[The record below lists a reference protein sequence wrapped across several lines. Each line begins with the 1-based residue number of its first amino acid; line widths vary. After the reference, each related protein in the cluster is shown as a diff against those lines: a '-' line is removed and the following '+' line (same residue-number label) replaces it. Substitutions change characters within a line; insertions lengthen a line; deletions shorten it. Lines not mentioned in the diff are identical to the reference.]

1 MCKNRDG
8 RGDRKT
14 DSPVFFRLAALA
26 LAVSAAFVS
35 VTGVAGEKLD
45 MSFIQGGAGV
55 NPEVWAALNG
65 SYAPGRYL
73 VDLSLNGK
81 SAGKQILDVTPQDSE
96 ALCLTEAWLA
106 KAGIYVSADYFREG
120 YDTTRQCYVLTK
132 APSVTVDFD
141 VSTQSLALSIPQKG
155 LVKMP
160 ENVEWDYGTSAFR
173 VNYNANASTGR
184 NNASAFGSADLKA
197 NIGRWVVSSTATA
210 SSGDGGKNTAT
221 INMFTATRAIRAL
234 SADLT
239 VGKTSTGD
247 SLLGS
252 TGTYGVSLSRNN
264 SMRPGNPGYTPVFS
278 GIANGPSRVTLTQNG
293 RLLYSE
299 IVPAGPFSITD
310 VPLYTSGDVR
320 MTVTGEDGRERVQ
333 NFPLSVMAGQL
344 SPGQHEFSVAAG
356 LPDDD
361 SDLKGGVFAASYG
374 YGLDGLTLRTGG
386 VFNQNWQGVSA
397 GAVLGLGYPGAVSAD
412 GAYVTAKYRDGSR
425 SGNKV
430 QLSWSKQ
437 LEMTNTGLRVSWSR
451 QSEEYEDMSSFDPT
465 ERWSRSNHGRR
476 TKDEWNAGISQPVGG
491 LLSLSVS
498 GWQRSYYPA
507 LMTGSYRYRGGFRYR
522 DGDGKDTGLTGTL
535 SARIKEVSLN
545 LGWSGYRN
553 TQGENNW
560 SASVSV
566 SVPFM
571 LSDCRY
577 SSSTSV
583 STSRGGGTGFSTGVS
598 GSLNDRF
605 SYGLGG
611 GRDGSGGVSS
621 YLNAS
626 YSGDRAY
633 LSGTLNHSR
642 SGGTSGS
649 VSASGSVLAVPVAGD
664 IMFSRT
670 TGDTVAVVN
679 VKDTPGV
686 RVTAGEGQTNSD
698 GNLVVPLNS
707 YDWNTV
713 TIEAGTLPLSTELTN
728 TSRKVVPADRA
739 VVWMPFDA
747 LKVRRYLLQVKQH
760 DGEFVPGGTWARDSK
775 NTPLGFV
782 ASNGVLMINTVDAPG
797 DITLGQCR
805 IPAVKLQD
813 TEKLQEITCE

>member
-1 MCKNRDG
+1 MRV
-8 RGDRKT
+8 KT
-14 DSPVFFRLAALA
+14 KSVARNMPPVFFRRAALA
-26 LAVSAAFVS
+26 LAISAVFAS
-35 VTGVAGEKLD
+35 VATVAGEKLD

-65 SYAPGRYL
+65 NYAPGRYL

-81 SAGKQILDVTPQDSE
+81 EAGKQILDVTPQDSNE
-96 ALCLTEAWLA
+96 LCLTEAWLT

-120 YDTTRQCYVLTK
+120 YDATRQCYVLTK
-132 APSVTVDFD
+132 APSVKVDFD

-160 ENVEWDYGTSAFR
+160 ENVDWDYGTSAFR
-173 VNYNANASTGR
+173 VNYNANANTGR
-184 NNASAFGSADLKA
+184 NNTSAFGSADLKA
-197 NIGRWVVSSTATA
+197 NIGHWVVSSSAMVSTGD
-210 SSGDGGKNTAT
+210 SGGNSAT
-221 INMFTATRAIRAL
+221 INMFTASRAIRLL
-234 SADLT
+234 SADLL

-247 SLLGS
+247 SMLGS

-264 SMRPGNPGYTPVFS
+264 SMKPGNLGYTPVFS

-299 IVPAGPFSITD
+299 MVPAGPFSITD
-310 VPLYTSGDVR
+310 VPLYTSGDVT
-320 MTVTGEDGRERVQ
+320 MKVTGEDGREQTQV
-333 NFPLSVMAGQL
+333 FPLAVMNGQL
-344 SPGQHEFSVAAG
+344 SPGEHEFNLAAG

-361 SDLKGGVFAASYG
+361 SDMDGAVFAASYG
-374 YGLDGLTLRTGG
+374 YGLENLTLRTGL
-386 VFNQNWQGVSA
+386 VFNQDWKGASA
-397 GAVLGLGYPGAVSAD
+397 GMVVGLGWLGAVSVD
-412 GAYVTAKYRDGSR
+412 GAYASAKYRDGSH

-430 QLSWSKQ
+430 QLAWSKQ
-437 LEMTNTGLRVSWSR
+437 LEPTNTSLRLSWSR
-451 QSEEYEDMSSFDPT
+451 RSEEYEDMSSFNPS
-465 ERWSRSNHGRR
+465 EVYSQVNQGRR
-476 TKDEWNAGISQPVGG
+476 TKDEWSVGISQPVGD
-491 LLSLSVS
+491 LFSLSLS

-507 LMTGSYRYRGGFRYR
+507 SVISAHRQQKDSGKERGI
-522 DGDGKDTGLTGTL
+522 TGTL
-535 SARIKEVSLN
+535 STQIKGATLN
-545 LGWSGYRN
+545 LGWSGSRN
-553 TQGENNW
+553 SDGENNW
-560 SASVSV
+560 SASASV

-571 LSDCRY
+571 LLDRRY

-583 STSRGGGTGFSTGVS
+583 STSKDGGTGFSTGLS

-605 SYGLGG
+605 SYGFGG
-611 GRDGSGGVSS
+611 GRDGDGGASS

-633 LSGTLNHSR
+633 LSGALNQSS

-649 VSASGSVLAVPVAGD
+649 VSASGSVLAVPAAKD

-686 RVTAGEGQTNSD
+686 KVTSGDGQTNSD

-707 YDWNTV
+707 YGWNTV
-713 TIEAGTLPLSTELTN
+713 TIDAGTLPLSTELTN
-728 TSRKVVPADRA
+728 TSQKVVPTDKA

-747 LKVRRYLLQVKQH
+747 LKVKRYLLQVKQRN
-760 DGEFVPGGTWARDSK
+760 GEFVPGGTWARDSK

-782 ASNGVLMINTVDAPG
+782 ANNGVLMINAVDAPG

-805 IPAVKLQD
+805 IPAAKLQD

>member
-1 MCKNRDG
+1 MP
-8 RGDRKT
+8 
-14 DSPVFFRLAALA
+14 PVFFRRAALA
-26 LAVSAAFVS
+26 LAISAVFAS
-35 VTGVAGEKLD
+35 VATVAGEKLD

-65 SYAPGRYL
+65 NYAPGRYL

-81 SAGKQILDVTPQDSE
+81 ESGKQILDVTPEDSKE
-96 ALCLTEAWLA
+96 LCLSEAWLT
-106 KAGIYVSADYFREG
+106 KAGVYVSADYFREG
-120 YDTTRQCYVLTK
+120 YDATRQCYVLTK
-132 APSVTVDFD
+132 APSVKVDFD

-160 ENVEWDYGTSAFR
+160 ENVDWDYGTSAFR
-173 VNYNANASTGR
+173 VNYNANANTGR
-184 NNASAFGSADLKA
+184 NNTSAFGSADLRA
-197 NIGRWVVSSTATA
+197 NIGHWVVSSSATA
-210 SSGDGGKNTAT
+210 STGDGGENSAT
-221 INMFTATRAIRAL
+221 INMFTASRAIRLL
-234 SADLT
+234 SADLL

-247 SLLGS
+247 SMLGS

-264 SMRPGNPGYTPVFS
+264 SMKPGNLGYTPVFS

-299 IVPAGPFSITD
+299 MVPAGPFSITD
-310 VPLYTSGDVR
+310 VPLYTSGDVT
-320 MTVTGEDGRERVQ
+320 MKVTGEDGREQTQV
-333 NFPLSVMAGQL
+333 FPLAVMNGQL
-344 SPGQHEFSVAAG
+344 SPGEHEFNLAAG

-361 SDLKGGVFAASYG
+361 SDMDGAVFAASYG
-374 YGLDGLTLRTGG
+374 YGLENLTLRTGL
-386 VFNQNWQGVSA
+386 VFNQDWKGASA
-397 GAVLGLGYPGAVSAD
+397 GMVVGLGWLGAVSVD
-412 GAYVTAKYRDGSR
+412 GAYASAKYRDGSH

-430 QLSWSKQ
+430 QLAWSKQ
-437 LEMTNTGLRVSWSR
+437 LETTNTGLRLSWSR
-451 QSEEYEDMSSFDPT
+451 RSEEYEDMSSFNPS
-465 ERWSRSNHGRR
+465 EVYSQVNQGRR
-476 TKDEWNAGISQPVGG
+476 VKDEWSAGISQPVGG
-491 LLSLSVS
+491 LFSLSLS
-498 GWQRSYYPA
+498 GWQRSYYPVSA
-507 LMTGSYRYRGGFRYR
+507 ISAHRQQKDSGKERGI
-522 DGDGKDTGLTGTL
+522 TGTL
-535 SARIKEVSLN
+535 STQIKGATLN
-545 LGWSGYRN
+545 LGWSGSRN
-553 TQGENNW
+553 SDGENNW
-560 SASVSV
+560 SASASV

-571 LSDCRY
+571 LLDRRY

-583 STSRGGGTGFSTGVS
+583 STSKDGGTGFSTGLS

-605 SYGLGG
+605 SYGFGG
-611 GRDGSGGVSS
+611 GRDGDGGASS

-633 LSGTLNHSR
+633 LSGALNQSS

-649 VSASGSVLAVPVAGD
+649 VSASGSVLAVPAAKD

-686 RVTAGEGQTNSD
+686 KVTSGDGQTDSD

-713 TIEAGTLPLSTELTN
+713 TIDAGTLPLSTELTN
-728 TSRKVVPADRA
+728 TSQKVVPTDKA

-747 LKVRRYLLQVKQH
+747 LKVKRYLLQVKQR

-782 ASNGVLMINTVDAPG
+782 ANNGVLMINTVDAPG

-805 IPAVKLQD
+805 IPAAKLQD

>member
-1 MCKNRDG
+1 M
-8 RGDRKT
+8 
-14 DSPVFFRLAALA
+14 FFRRAALA
-26 LAVSAAFVS
+26 LAVSAAFAS
-35 VTGVAGEKLD
+35 ATGIAGEKLD
-45 MSFIQGGAGV
+45 MSFIQGGGGV

-81 SAGKQILDVTPQDSE
+81 EAGKQILDVTPQDSNE
-96 ALCLTEAWLA
+96 LCLTEAWLT

-120 YDTTRQCYVLTK
+120 YNATRQCYVLTK
-132 APSVTVDFD
+132 APSVKVDFD

-160 ENVEWDYGTSAFR
+160 ENVDWDYGTSAFR
-173 VNYNANASTGR
+173 VNYNANANTGR
-184 NNASAFGSADLKA
+184 NNTSAFGSADLKA
-197 NIGRWVVSSTATA
+197 NIGHWVVSSSATA
-210 SSGDGGKNTAT
+210 STGDGGENSAT
-221 INMFTATRAIRAL
+221 INMFTASRAIRLL
-234 SADLT
+234 SADLL

-247 SLLGS
+247 SMLGS

-264 SMRPGNPGYTPVFS
+264 SMKPGNLGYTPVFS

-299 IVPAGPFSITD
+299 MVPAGPFSITD
-310 VPLYTSGDVR
+310 VPLYTSGDVT
-320 MTVTGEDGRERVQ
+320 MKVTGEDGREQTQV
-333 NFPLSVMAGQL
+333 FPLAVMNGQL
-344 SPGQHEFSVAAG
+344 SPGEHEFNLAAG

-361 SDLKGGVFAASYG
+361 SDMDGAVFAASYG
-374 YGLDGLTLRTGG
+374 YGLENLTLRTGL
-386 VFNQNWQGVSA
+386 VFNQDWKGASA
-397 GAVLGLGYPGAVSAD
+397 GMVVGLGWLGAVSVD
-412 GAYVTAKYRDGSR
+412 GAYASAKYRDGSH

-430 QLSWSKQ
+430 QLAWSKQ
-437 LEMTNTGLRVSWSR
+437 LETTNTGLRLSWSR
-451 QSEEYEDMSSFDPT
+451 RSKEYEDMSSFNPS
-465 ERWSRSNHGRR
+465 EVYSQVNQGRR
-476 TKDEWNAGISQPVGG
+476 VKDEWSAGISQPVGG
-491 LLSLSVS
+491 LFSLSLS

-507 LMTGSYRYRGGFRYR
+507 SAISAHRQQKDSGKERGV
-522 DGDGKDTGLTGTL
+522 TGTL
-535 SARIKEVSLN
+535 STQIEGVGVN
-545 LGWSGYRN
+545 LSWTGSRN
-553 TQGENNW
+553 AEGENNW
-560 SASVSV
+560 SASASV

-571 LSDCRY
+571 LLDRRY

-583 STSRGGGTGFSTGVS
+583 STSKDGGTGFSTGLS

-611 GRDGSGGVSS
+611 GRDSDGGASS

-626 YSGDRAY
+626 YSSDRAY
-633 LSGTLNHSR
+633 LSGALNQSS

-649 VSASGSVLAVPVAGD
+649 VSASGSVLAVPAAKD

-686 RVTAGEGQTNSD
+686 KVTSGDGQTNSD

-713 TIEAGTLPLSTELTN
+713 TIDAGTLPLSTELTN
-728 TSRKVVPADRA
+728 TSQKVVPTDKA

-747 LKVRRYLLQVKQH
+747 LKVKRYLLQVKQRN
-760 DGEFVPGGTWARDSK
+760 GEFVPGGTWARDSR

-782 ASNGVLMINTVDAPG
+782 ANNGVLMINTVDAPG

-805 IPAVKLQD
+805 IPAARLQD

>member
-1 MCKNRDG
+1 MRV
-8 RGDRKT
+8 RVKT
-14 DSPVFFRLAALA
+14 KSVARNMPPVFFRRAALA
-26 LAVSAAFVS
+26 LAISAVFAS
-35 VTGVAGEKLD
+35 VATVAGEKLD

-65 SYAPGRYL
+65 NYAPGRYL

-81 SAGKQILDVTPQDSE
+81 ESGKQILDVTPEDSKE
-96 ALCLTEAWLA
+96 LCLSEAWLT
-106 KAGIYVSADYFREG
+106 KAGVYVSADYFREG
-120 YDTTRQCYVLTK
+120 YDATRQCYVLTK
-132 APSVTVDFD
+132 APSVKVDFD

-160 ENVEWDYGTSAFR
+160 ENVDWDYGTSAFR
-173 VNYNANASTGR
+173 VNYNANANTGR
-184 NNASAFGSADLKA
+184 NNTSAFGSADLKA
-197 NIGRWVVSSTATA
+197 NIGHWVVSSSAMVSTGD
-210 SSGDGGKNTAT
+210 SGGNSAT
-221 INMFTATRAIRAL
+221 IDMFTASRAIRLL
-234 SADLT
+234 SADLL

-247 SLLGS
+247 SMLGS

-264 SMRPGNPGYTPVFS
+264 SMKPGNLGYTPVFS

-299 IVPAGPFSITD
+299 MVPAGPFSITD
-310 VPLYTSGDVR
+310 VPLYTSGDVT
-320 MTVTGEDGRERVQ
+320 MKVTGEDGREQTQV
-333 NFPLSVMAGQL
+333 FPLAVMNGQL
-344 SPGQHEFSVAAG
+344 SPGEHEFNLAAG

-361 SDLKGGVFAASYG
+361 SDMDGAVFAASYG
-374 YGLDGLTLRTGG
+374 YGLENLTLRTGL
-386 VFNQNWQGVSA
+386 VFNQDWKGASA
-397 GAVLGLGYPGAVSAD
+397 GMVVGLGWLGAVSVD
-412 GAYVTAKYRDGSR
+412 GAYASAKYRDGSH

-430 QLSWSKQ
+430 QLAWSKQ
-437 LEMTNTGLRVSWSR
+437 LEPTNTSLRLSWSR
-451 QSEEYEDMSSFDPT
+451 RSEEYEDMSSFNPS
-465 ERWSRSNHGRR
+465 EVYSQVNQGRR
-476 TKDEWNAGISQPVGG
+476 VKDEWSAGISQPVGG
-491 LLSLSVS
+491 LFSLSLS

-507 LMTGSYRYRGGFRYR
+507 SAISAHRQQKDSGKERGV
-522 DGDGKDTGLTGTL
+522 TGTL
-535 SARIKEVSLN
+535 STQIEGVGVN
-545 LGWSGYRN
+545 LSWTGSRN
-553 TQGENNW
+553 AEGENNW
-560 SASVSV
+560 SASASV

-571 LSDCRY
+571 LLDRRY

-583 STSRGGGTGFSTGVS
+583 STSKDGGTGFSTGLS

-611 GRDGSGGVSS
+611 GRDSDGGASS

-633 LSGTLNHSR
+633 LSGALNQSS

-649 VSASGSVLAVPVAGD
+649 VSASGSVLAVPVAKD

-686 RVTAGEGQTNSD
+686 KVTSGDGQTDSD

-713 TIEAGTLPLSTELTN
+713 TIDAGTLPLSTELTN
-728 TSRKVVPADRA
+728 TSQKVVPTDKA

-747 LKVRRYLLQVKQH
+747 LKVKRYLLQVKQR

-782 ASNGVLMINTVDAPG
+782 ANNGVLMINTVDAPG

-805 IPAVKLQD
+805 IPAARLQD

>member
-1 MCKNRDG
+1 MRV
-8 RGDRKT
+8 KT
-14 DSPVFFRLAALA
+14 KSVARNMPPVFFRRAALA
-26 LAVSAAFVS
+26 LAISAVFAS
-35 VTGVAGEKLD
+35 VATVAGEKLD

-65 SYAPGRYL
+65 NYAPGRYL

-81 SAGKQILDVTPQDSE
+81 ESGKQILDVTPEDSKE
-96 ALCLTEAWLA
+96 LCLSEAWLT
-106 KAGIYVSADYFREG
+106 KAGVYVSADYFREG
-120 YDTTRQCYVLTK
+120 YDATRQCYVLTK
-132 APSVTVDFD
+132 APSVKVDFD
-141 VSTQSLALSIPQKG
+141 VSTQSLSLSIPQKG

-160 ENVEWDYGTSAFR
+160 ENVDWDYGTSAFR
-173 VNYNANASTGR
+173 VNYNANANTGR
-184 NNASAFGSADLKA
+184 NNTSAFGSADLKA
-197 NIGRWVVSSTATA
+197 NIGRWVVSSSATA
-210 SSGDGGKNTAT
+210 STGDSGENSAT
-221 INMFTATRAIRAL
+221 INMFTASRAIRLL
-234 SADLT
+234 SADLL

-247 SLLGS
+247 SMLGS

-264 SMRPGNPGYTPVFS
+264 SMKPGNLGYTPVFS

-299 IVPAGPFSITD
+299 MVPAGPFSITD
-310 VPLYTSGDVR
+310 VPLYTSGDVT
-320 MTVTGEDGRERVQ
+320 MKVTGEDGREQTQV
-333 NFPLSVMAGQL
+333 FPLAVMNGQL
-344 SPGQHEFSVAAG
+344 SPGEHEFNLAAG

-361 SDLKGGVFAASYG
+361 SDMDGAVFAASYG
-374 YGLDGLTLRTGG
+374 YGLENLTLRTGL
-386 VFNQNWQGVSA
+386 VFNQDWKGASA
-397 GAVLGLGYPGAVSAD
+397 GMVVGLGWLGAVSVD
-412 GAYVTAKYRDGSR
+412 GAYASAKYRDGSH

-430 QLSWSKQ
+430 QLAWSKQ
-437 LEMTNTGLRVSWSR
+437 LETTNTSLRLSWSR
-451 QSEEYEDMSSFDPT
+451 RSEEYEDMSSFNPS
-465 ERWSRSNHGRR
+465 EVYSQVNQGRR
-476 TKDEWNAGISQPVGG
+476 TKDEWSVGISQPVGD
-491 LLSLSVS
+491 LFSLSLS

-507 LMTGSYRYRGGFRYR
+507 SAISAHRQQKDSGKERGI
-522 DGDGKDTGLTGTL
+522 TGTL
-535 SARIKEVSLN
+535 STQIKGATLN
-545 LGWSGYRN
+545 LGWTGSRN
-553 TQGENNW
+553 AEGENNW
-560 SASVSV
+560 SASASV

-571 LSDCRY
+571 LLDRRY

-583 STSRGGGTGFSTGVS
+583 STSKDGGTGFSTGLS

-605 SYGLGG
+605 SYGFGG
-611 GRDGSGGVSS
+611 GRDSDGGASS

-633 LSGTLNHSR
+633 LSGALNQSS

-649 VSASGSVLAVPVAGD
+649 VSASGSVLAVPAAKD

-686 RVTAGEGQTNSD
+686 KVTSGDGQTNSD

-713 TIEAGTLPLSTELTN
+713 TIDAGTLPLSTELTN
-728 TSRKVVPADRA
+728 TSQKVVPTDKA

-747 LKVRRYLLQVKQH
+747 LKVKRYLLQVKQRN
-760 DGEFVPGGTWARDSK
+760 GEFVPGGTWARDSK

-782 ASNGVLMINTVDAPG
+782 ANNGVLMINAVDAPG

-805 IPAVKLQD
+805 IPAAKLQD

>member
-1 MCKNRDG
+1 M
-8 RGDRKT
+8 
-14 DSPVFFRLAALA
+14 FFRRAALA
-26 LAVSAAFVS
+26 LAVSAAFAS
-35 VTGVAGEKLD
+35 ATGIAGEKLD

-81 SAGKQILDVTPQDSE
+81 EGGKQILDVTPQDSNE
-96 ALCLTEAWLA
+96 LCLTEAWLT

-120 YDTTRQCYVLTK
+120 YDATRQCWVLTK
-132 APSVTVDFD
+132 APSVKVDFD
-141 VSTQSLALSIPQKG
+141 VSTQSLSLSIPQKG

-160 ENVEWDYGTSAFR
+160 ENVDWDYGTSAFR
-173 VNYNANASTGR
+173 VNYNANANTGR
-184 NNASAFGSADLKA
+184 NNTSAFGSADLKA
-197 NIGRWVVSSTATA
+197 NIGHWVVSSSATA
-210 SSGDGGKNTAT
+210 STGDGGENSAT
-221 INMFTATRAIRAL
+221 INMFTASRAIRLL
-234 SADLT
+234 SADLL

-247 SLLGS
+247 SMLGS

-264 SMRPGNPGYTPVFS
+264 SMKPGNLGYTPVFS

-299 IVPAGPFSITD
+299 MVPAGPFSITD
-310 VPLYTSGDVR
+310 VPLYTSGDVT
-320 MTVTGEDGRERVQ
+320 MKVTGEDGREQTQV
-333 NFPLSVMAGQL
+333 FPLAVMNGQL
-344 SPGQHEFSVAAG
+344 SPGEHEFNLAAG

-361 SDLKGGVFAASYG
+361 SDMDGAVFAASYG
-374 YGLDGLTLRTGG
+374 YGLENLTLRTGL
-386 VFNQNWQGVSA
+386 VFNQDWKGASA
-397 GAVLGLGYPGAVSAD
+397 GMVVGLGWLGAVSVD
-412 GAYVTAKYRDGSR
+412 GAYASAKYRDGSH

-430 QLSWSKQ
+430 QLAWSKQ
-437 LEMTNTGLRVSWSR
+437 LETTNTGLRLSWSR
-451 QSEEYEDMSSFDPT
+451 RSEEYEDMSSFNPS
-465 ERWSRSNHGRR
+465 EVYSQVNQGRR
-476 TKDEWNAGISQPVGG
+476 VKDEWSAGISQPVGK
-491 LLSLSVS
+491 LFSLSLS

-507 LMTGSYRYRGGFRYR
+507 SAISAHRQQKDSGKERGV
-522 DGDGKDTGLTGTL
+522 TGTL
-535 SARIKEVSLN
+535 STQIEGVGVN
-545 LGWSGYRN
+545 LSWTGSRN
-553 TQGENNW
+553 AEGENNW
-560 SASVSV
+560 SASASV

-571 LSDCRY
+571 LLDRRY

-583 STSRGGGTGFSTGVS
+583 STSKDGGTGFSTGLS

-605 SYGLGG
+605 SYGFGG
-611 GRDGSGGVSS
+611 GRDGDGGASS

-633 LSGTLNHSR
+633 LSGALNQSS

-649 VSASGSVLAVPVAGD
+649 VSASGSVLAVPAAKD

-686 RVTAGEGQTNSD
+686 KMTSGDGQTNSD

-713 TIEAGTLPLSTELTN
+713 TIDAGTLPLSTELTN
-728 TSRKVVPADRA
+728 TSQKVVPTDKA

-747 LKVRRYLLQVKQH
+747 LKVKRYLLQVKQR

-782 ASNGVLMINTVDAPG
+782 ANNGVLMINTVDAPG

-805 IPAVKLQD
+805 IPAAKLQD

>member
-1 MCKNRDG
+1 M
-8 RGDRKT
+8 KT
-14 DSPVFFRLAALA
+14 ITEVASPVFFRRAALA
-26 LAVSAAFVS
+26 LAVSVAFAGLPGFAA
-35 VTGVAGEKLD
+35 EKLD
-45 MSFIQGGAGV
+45 MSFIQGGAGI
-55 NPEVWAALNG
+55 NPEAWAALTGN
-65 SYAPGRYL
+65 YAPGRYL
-73 VDLSLNGK
+73 VDLSLNRK
-81 SAGKQILDVTPQDSE
+81 ESGKQILDVTPEDSQE
-96 ALCLTEAWLA
+96 LCLSEAWLT
-106 KAGIYVSADYFREG
+106 KAGVYVSADYFREG
-120 YDTTRQCYVLTK
+120 YDATRQCYVLTK
-132 APSVTVDFD
+132 APSVKVDFD

-160 ENVEWDYGTSAFR
+160 ENVDWDYGTSAFR
-173 VNYNANASTGR
+173 VNYNANANTGR
-184 NNASAFGSADLKA
+184 NNTSAFGSADLKA
-197 NIGRWVVSSTATA
+197 NIGHWVVSSSATA
-210 SSGDGGKNTAT
+210 SGGDSGDNSTT

-234 SADLT
+234 SADLA

-264 SMRPGNPGYTPVFS
+264 SMKPGNLGYTPVFS

-299 IVPAGPFSITD
+299 MVPAGPFSITD
-310 VPLYTSGDVR
+310 VPLYTSGDVT
-320 MTVTGEDGRERVQ
+320 MKVTGEDGREQTQV
-333 NFPLSVMAGQL
+333 FPLAVMNGQL
-344 SPGQHEFSVAAG
+344 SPGEHEFNLAAG

-361 SDLKGGVFAASYG
+361 SDMDGAVFAASYG
-374 YGLDGLTLRTGG
+374 YGLENLTLRTGL
-386 VFNQNWQGVSA
+386 VFNQDWKGASA
-397 GAVLGLGYPGAVSAD
+397 GMVVGLGWLGAVSVD
-412 GAYVTAKYRDGSR
+412 GAYASAKYRDGSH

-430 QLSWSKQ
+430 QLAWSKQ
-437 LEMTNTGLRVSWSR
+437 LEPTNTSLRLSWSR
-451 QSEEYEDMSSFDPT
+451 RSEEYEDMSSFNPS
-465 ERWSRSNHGRR
+465 EVYSQVNQGRQ
-476 TKDEWNAGISQPVGG
+476 TKDEWSVGISQPVGD
-491 LLSLSVS
+491 LFSLSLS

-507 LMTGSYRYRGGFRYR
+507 SVISAHRQQKDSGKERGI
-522 DGDGKDTGLTGTL
+522 TGTL
-535 SARIKEVSLN
+535 STQIKGATLN
-545 LGWSGYRN
+545 LGWSGSRN
-553 TQGENNW
+553 SDGENNW
-560 SASVSV
+560 SASASV

-571 LSDCRY
+571 LLDRRY

-583 STSRGGGTGFSTGVS
+583 STSKDGGTGFSTGFS

-605 SYGLGG
+605 SYGFGG
-611 GRDGSGGVSS
+611 GRDGAGGASS

-633 LSGTLNHSR
+633 LSGALNQSSSR
-642 SGGTSGS
+642 GTSGS
-649 VSASGSVLAVPVAGD
+649 VSASGSVLAVPAAKD

-686 RVTAGEGQTNSD
+686 KVTTGDGQTDSD

-713 TIEAGTLPLSTELTN
+713 TIDAGTLPLSTELTN
-728 TSRKVVPADRA
+728 TSQKVVPTDKA

-747 LKVRRYLLQVKQH
+747 LKVKRYLLQVKQR

-782 ASNGVLMINTVDAPG
+782 ANNGVLMINAVDAPG

-805 IPAVKLQD
+805 IPAAKLQD

>member
-1 MCKNRDG
+1 MRVVKKRAVAEN
-8 RGDRKT
+8 
-14 DSPVFFRLAALA
+14 SPPVFFRRAVLA
-26 LAVSAAFVS
+26 LAVSAVFAS
-35 VTGVAGEKLD
+35 ATEAASEKLD
-45 MSFIQGGAGV
+45 MSFIQGNAGV
-55 NPEVWAALNG
+55 NSEVWAALNG
-65 SYAPGRYL
+65 DYAPGRYL

-81 SAGKQILDVTPQDSE
+81 DAGKQILDVTSEDSKE
-96 ALCLTEAWLA
+96 LCLPEAWLT
-106 KAGIYVSADYFREG
+106 KAGVYVSADYFREG
-120 YDTTRQCYVLTK
+120 YDATRQCYVLTK
-132 APSVTVDFD
+132 APSVGVDFD

-160 ENVEWDYGTSAFR
+160 ENMDWDYGTSAFR
-173 VNYNANASTGR
+173 VNYNANANTGR
-184 NNASAFGSADLKA
+184 NNTSAFGSADLKA
-197 NIGRWVVSSTATA
+197 NIGRWVVRSSATA
-210 SSGDGGKNTAT
+210 SGGNTAT

-234 SADLT
+234 SADLA

-264 SMRPGNPGYTPVFS
+264 SMKPGNLGYTPVFS

-293 RLLYSE
+293 RLLHSE
-299 IVPAGPFSITD
+299 MVPAGPFSITD
-310 VPLYTSGDVR
+310 VPLYTSGDVT
-320 MTVTGEDGRERVQ
+320 MKTTGEDGREYVQ
-333 NFPLSVMAGQL
+333 NFPLSVTAGQL

-386 VFNQNWQGVSA
+386 VFNQDWQGISA
-397 GAVLGLGYPGAVSAD
+397 GAVLGLSYLGAVSAD
-412 GAYVTAKYRDGSR
+412 GAYATAKYRDGSH

-465 ERWSRSNHGRR
+465 ELWSQSNHGRR

-491 LLSLSVS
+491 LFSLSVS
-498 GWQRSYYPA
+498 GWQRSYYPTQ
-507 LMTGSYRYRGGFRYR
+507 MTGRHS
-522 DGDGKDTGLTGTL
+522 DDNGKDTGVTGTL
-535 SARIKEVSLN
+535 STQIKGVSLN
-545 LGWSGYRN
+545 LGWSGSRN
-553 TQGENNW
+553 ARGENNW
-560 SASVSV
+560 SASASV
-566 SVPFM
+566 SVPFT
-571 LSDCRY
+571 LFDRRY

-583 STSRGGGTGFSTGVS
+583 STSKDGGAGFSTGLS

-605 SYGLGG
+605 SYGFGG
-611 GRDGSGGVSS
+611 GRDSGGGASS

-633 LSGTLNHSR
+633 LNGALNHSQ

-649 VSASGSVLAVPVAGD
+649 VSISGSVLAVPAAKD

-686 RVTAGEGQTNSD
+686 KVTSGDGQTNSD

-713 TIEAGTLPLSTELTN
+713 TIDAGTLPLSTELTN
-728 TSRKVVPADRA
+728 TSQKVVPTDKA
-739 VVWMPFDA
+739 VVWMPFDT
-747 LKVRRYLLQVKQH
+747 LQVKRYLLQVKQRN
-760 DGEFVPGGTWARDSK
+760 GEFVPGGTWARDSK

-782 ASNGVLMINTVDAPG
+782 ANNGVLMINTVDAPG
-797 DITLGQCR
+797 DITLGHCR
-805 IPAVKLQD
+805 IPAAKLQD

>member
-1 MCKNRDG
+1 MK
-8 RGDRKT
+8 KYVT
-14 DSPVFFRLAALA
+14 TKSVQPVAFRLTTLS
-26 LAVSAAFVS
+26 LVMSAVLGSAS
-35 VTGVAGEKLD
+35 VIAGEKLD
-45 MSFIQGGAGV
+45 MSFIQGGGGV

-81 SAGKQILDVTPQDSE
+81 EAGKQILDVTPQDSNE
-96 ALCLTEAWLA
+96 LCLTEAWLT

-120 YDTTRQCYVLTK
+120 YDATRQCYVLTK
-132 APSVTVDFD
+132 APSVKVDFD
-141 VSTQSLALSIPQKG
+141 VSTQSLALSIPQRG
-155 LVKMP
+155 LVTMP
-160 ENVEWDYGTSAFR
+160 DNVDWDYGTSAFR
-173 VNYNANASTGR
+173 VNYNANANTGR
-184 NNASAFGSADLKA
+184 NNTSAFGSADLKA
-197 NIGRWVVSSTATA
+197 NIGRWVVSSSAMA
-210 SSGDGGKNTAT
+210 STGDNGGNSAT
-221 INMFTATRAIRAL
+221 INMFTASRAIRL
-234 SADLT
+234 LNADLL

-247 SLLGS
+247 SMLGS

-264 SMRPGNPGYTPVFS
+264 SMKPGNLGYTPVFS

-299 IVPAGPFSITD
+299 MVPAGPFSITN
-310 VPLYTSGDVR
+310 VPLYTSGDVT
-320 MTVTGEDGRERVQ
+320 MKVTGEDGREQTQV
-333 NFPLSVMAGQL
+333 FPLAVMNGQL
-344 SPGQHEFSVAAG
+344 SPGEYEFNLAAG

-361 SDLKGGVFAASYG
+361 SDMDGAVFAASYG
-374 YGLDGLTLRTGG
+374 YGLENLTLRTGL
-386 VFNQNWQGVSA
+386 VFNQDWKGASA
-397 GAVLGLGYPGAVSAD
+397 GMVVGLGWLGAVSVD
-412 GAYVTAKYRDGSR
+412 GAYASAKYRDGSH

-430 QLSWSKQ
+430 QLTWSKQ
-437 LEMTNTGLRVSWSR
+437 LETTDTGLRLSWLR
-451 QSEEYEDMSSFDPT
+451 RSEEYEDMSSFNPS
-465 ERWSRSNHGRR
+465 EVYSLVNQGRR
-476 TKDEWNAGISQPVGG
+476 VKDEWSAGISQQVGE
-491 LLSLSVS
+491 LFSLSLS
-498 GWQRSYYPA
+498 GWQRSYYPVSVISA
-507 LMTGSYRYRGGFRYR
+507 HRQQKDSGKERGV
-522 DGDGKDTGLTGTL
+522 TGTL
-535 SARIKEVSLN
+535 STQIEGVGVN
-545 LGWSGYRN
+545 LSWTGSRN
-553 TQGENNW
+553 AEGENNW
-560 SASVSV
+560 SASASV

-571 LSDCRY
+571 LLERRY

-583 STSRGGGTGFSTGVS
+583 SAGKDGSTGFSTGVS

-605 SYGLGG
+605 SYGFGG
-611 GRDGSGGVSS
+611 GRDSGGSASS

-626 YSGDRAY
+626 YSGDWAY
-633 LSGTLNHSR
+633 LSGALNQSS

-649 VSASGSVLAVPVAGD
+649 VSASGAVLAVPAAKD

-686 RVTAGEGQTNSD
+686 KVTSGDGQTDGD

-713 TIEAGTLPLSTELTN
+713 TIDAGTLPLNTELTN
-728 TSRKVVPADRA
+728 TSQKVVPTDKA

-747 LKVRRYLLQVKQH
+747 LKVKRYLLQVKQR

-782 ASNGVLMINTVDAPG
+782 ANNGVLMINTVDAPG

-805 IPAVKLQD
+805 IPAAKMQD

>member
-1 MCKNRDG
+1 MK
-8 RGDRKT
+8 KYVT
-14 DSPVFFRLAALA
+14 TKSVQPVAFRLTTLS
-26 LAVSAAFVS
+26 LVMSAVLGSGS
-35 VTGVAGEKLD
+35 VIAGEKLD
-45 MSFIQGGAGV
+45 MSFIQGGGGV

-81 SAGKQILDVTPQDSE
+81 EAGKQILDVTPQDSNE
-96 ALCLTEAWLA
+96 LCLTEAWLT

-120 YDTTRQCYVLTK
+120 YDATRQCYVLTK
-132 APSVTVDFD
+132 APSVKVDFD
-141 VSTQSLALSIPQKG
+141 VSTQSLALSIPQRG
-155 LVKMP
+155 LVTMP
-160 ENVEWDYGTSAFR
+160 DNVDWDYGTSAFR
-173 VNYNANASTGR
+173 VNYNANANTGR
-184 NNASAFGSADLKA
+184 NNTSAFGSADLKA
-197 NIGRWVVSSTATA
+197 NIGRWVVSSSAMA
-210 SSGDGGKNTAT
+210 STGDNGGNSAT
-221 INMFTATRAIRAL
+221 INMFTASRAIRL
-234 SADLT
+234 LNADLL

-247 SLLGS
+247 SMLGS

-264 SMRPGNPGYTPVFS
+264 SMKPGNLGYTPVFS

-299 IVPAGPFSITD
+299 MVPAGPFSITN
-310 VPLYTSGDVR
+310 VPLYTSGDVT
-320 MTVTGEDGRERVQ
+320 MKITGEDGREQTQV
-333 NFPLSVMAGQL
+333 FPLAVMNGQL
-344 SPGQHEFSVAAG
+344 SPGEYEFNLAAG

-361 SDLKGGVFAASYG
+361 SDMDGAVFAASYG
-374 YGLDGLTLRTGG
+374 YGLENLTLRTGL
-386 VFNQNWQGVSA
+386 VFNQDWKGASA
-397 GAVLGLGYPGAVSAD
+397 GMVVGLGWLGAVSVD
-412 GAYVTAKYRDGSR
+412 GAYASAKYRDGSH

-430 QLSWSKQ
+430 QLTWSKQ
-437 LEMTNTGLRVSWSR
+437 LETTDTGLRLSWLR
-451 QSEEYEDMSSFDPT
+451 RSEEYEDMSSFNPS
-465 ERWSRSNHGRR
+465 EVYSLVNQGRR
-476 TKDEWNAGISQPVGG
+476 VKDEWSAGISQQVGE
-491 LLSLSVS
+491 LFSLSLS
-498 GWQRSYYPA
+498 GWQRSYYPVSVISA
-507 LMTGSYRYRGGFRYR
+507 HRQQKDSGKERGV
-522 DGDGKDTGLTGTL
+522 TGTL
-535 SARIKEVSLN
+535 STQIEGVGVN
-545 LGWSGYRN
+545 LSWTGSRN
-553 TQGENNW
+553 AEGENNW
-560 SASVSV
+560 SASASV

-571 LSDCRY
+571 LLERRY

-583 STSRGGGTGFSTGVS
+583 SAGKDGSTGFSTGVS

-605 SYGLGG
+605 SYGFGG
-611 GRDGSGGVSS
+611 GRDSGGSASS

-626 YSGDRAY
+626 YSGDWAY
-633 LSGTLNHSR
+633 LSGALNQSS

-649 VSASGSVLAVPVAGD
+649 VSASGAVLAVPAAKD

-686 RVTAGEGQTNSD
+686 KVTSGDGQTDGD

-713 TIEAGTLPLSTELTN
+713 TIDAGTLPLNTELTN
-728 TSRKVVPADRA
+728 TSQKVVPTDKA

-747 LKVRRYLLQVKQH
+747 LKVKRYLLQVKQR

-782 ASNGVLMINTVDAPG
+782 ANNGVLMINTVDAPG

-805 IPAVKLQD
+805 IPAAKMQD

>member
-1 MCKNRDG
+1 MC
-8 RGDRKT
+8 RGYKAAAE
-14 DSPVFFRLAALA
+14 SILFVFFQAVFT
-26 LAVSAAFVS
+26 LAVSATFTSA
-35 VTGVAGEKLD
+35 TGVAGEKLD
-45 MSFIQGGAGV
+45 MSFIQGGGGV

-65 SYAPGRYL
+65 NYAPGRYL

-81 SAGKQILDVTPQDSE
+81 ESGKQILDVTPEDSKE
-96 ALCLTEAWLA
+96 LCLSEAWLT
-106 KAGIYVSADYFREG
+106 KAGVYISADYFREG
-120 YDTTRQCYVLTK
+120 YDATRQCYVLTK
-132 APSVTVDFD
+132 APSVKVDFD

-160 ENVEWDYGTSAFR
+160 ENVDWDYGTSAFR
-173 VNYNANASTGR
+173 MNYNANANTGR
-184 NNASAFGSADLKA
+184 NNTSAFGSADLKA
-197 NIGRWVVSSTATA
+197 NIGHWVVSSSATA
-210 SSGDGGKNTAT
+210 STGDGGENSAT
-221 INMFTATRAIRAL
+221 INMFTASRAIRLL
-234 SADLT
+234 SADLL

-247 SLLGS
+247 SMLGS

-264 SMRPGNPGYTPVFS
+264 SMKPGSLGYTPVFS

-299 IVPAGPFSITD
+299 MVPAGPFSITD
-310 VPLYTSGDVR
+310 VPLYTSGDVT
-320 MTVTGEDGRERVQ
+320 MKVTGEDGREQTQV
-333 NFPLSVMAGQL
+333 FPLAVMNGQL
-344 SPGQHEFSVAAG
+344 SPGEHEFNLAAG

-361 SDLKGGVFAASYG
+361 SDMDGAVFAASYG
-374 YGLDGLTLRTGG
+374 YGLENLTLRTGL
-386 VFNQNWQGVSA
+386 VFNQDWKGASA
-397 GAVLGLGYPGAVSAD
+397 GMVVGLGWLGAVSVD
-412 GAYVTAKYRDGSR
+412 GAYASAKYRDGSH

-430 QLSWSKQ
+430 QLAWSKQ
-437 LEMTNTGLRVSWSR
+437 LETTNTGLRLSWSR
-451 QSEEYEDMSSFDPT
+451 RSEEYEDMSSFNPS
-465 ERWSRSNHGRR
+465 EVYSQVNQGRR
-476 TKDEWNAGISQPVGG
+476 VKDEWSAGISQPVGG
-491 LLSLSVS
+491 LFSLSLS

-507 LMTGSYRYRGGFRYR
+507 SAISAHRQQKDSGKERGV
-522 DGDGKDTGLTGTL
+522 TGTL
-535 SARIKEVSLN
+535 STQIEGVGVN
-545 LGWSGYRN
+545 LSWTGSRN
-553 TQGENNW
+553 AEGENNW
-560 SASVSV
+560 SASASV

-571 LSDCRY
+571 LLDRRY

-583 STSRGGGTGFSTGVS
+583 STSKDGGTGFSTGLS

-611 GRDGSGGVSS
+611 GRDSDGGASS

-633 LSGTLNHSR
+633 LSGALNQSS

-649 VSASGSVLAVPVAGD
+649 VSASGSVLAVPAAKD

-686 RVTAGEGQTNSD
+686 KVTSGDGQTNSD

-713 TIEAGTLPLSTELTN
+713 TIDAGTLPLSTELTN
-728 TSRKVVPADRA
+728 TSQKVVPTDKA

-747 LKVRRYLLQVKQH
+747 LKVKRYLLQVKQR

-782 ASNGVLMINTVDAPG
+782 ANNGVLMINTVDAPG

-805 IPAVKLQD
+805 IPAAKLQD

>member
-1 MCKNRDG
+1 MLF
-8 RGDRKT
+8 
-14 DSPVFFRLAALA
+14 VFFQAVFT
-26 LAVSAAFVS
+26 LAVSATFTSA
-35 VTGVAGEKLD
+35 TGVAGEKLD
-45 MSFIQGGAGV
+45 MSFIQGGGGV

-65 SYAPGRYL
+65 NYAPGRYL

-81 SAGKQILDVTPQDSE
+81 ESGKQILDVTPEDSKE
-96 ALCLTEAWLA
+96 LCLSEAWLT
-106 KAGIYVSADYFREG
+106 KAGVYVSADYFREG
-120 YDTTRQCYVLTK
+120 YDATRQCYVLTK
-132 APSVTVDFD
+132 APSVKVDFD

-160 ENVEWDYGTSAFR
+160 ENVDWDYGTSAFR
-173 VNYNANASTGR
+173 MNYNANANTGR
-184 NNASAFGSADLKA
+184 NNTSAFGSADLKA
-197 NIGRWVVSSTATA
+197 NIGHWVVSSSATA
-210 SSGDGGKNTAT
+210 STGDGGENSAT
-221 INMFTATRAIRAL
+221 INMFTASRAIRLL
-234 SADLT
+234 SADLL

-247 SLLGS
+247 SMLGS

-264 SMRPGNPGYTPVFS
+264 SMKPGSLGYTPVFS

-299 IVPAGPFSITD
+299 MVPAGPFSITD
-310 VPLYTSGDVR
+310 VPLYTSGDVT
-320 MTVTGEDGRERVQ
+320 MKVTGEDGREQTQV
-333 NFPLSVMAGQL
+333 FPLAVMNGQL
-344 SPGQHEFSVAAG
+344 SPGEHEFNLAAG

-361 SDLKGGVFAASYG
+361 SDMDGAVFAASYG
-374 YGLDGLTLRTGG
+374 YGLENLTLRTGL
-386 VFNQNWQGVSA
+386 VFNQDWKGASA
-397 GAVLGLGYPGAVSAD
+397 GMVVGLGWLGAVSVV
-412 GAYVTAKYRDGSR
+412 GAYASAKYRDGGH

-430 QLSWSKQ
+430 QLAWSKQ
-437 LEMTNTGLRVSWSR
+437 LETTNTGLRLSWSR
-451 QSEEYEDMSSFDPT
+451 RSEEYEDMSSFNPS
-465 ERWSRSNHGRR
+465 EVYSQVNQGRR
-476 TKDEWNAGISQPVGG
+476 VKDEWSAGISQPVGG
-491 LLSLSVS
+491 LFSLSLS

-507 LMTGSYRYRGGFRYR
+507 SAISAHRQQKDSGKERGV
-522 DGDGKDTGLTGTL
+522 TGTL
-535 SARIKEVSLN
+535 STQIEGVGVN
-545 LGWSGYRN
+545 LSWTGSRN
-553 TQGENNW
+553 AEGENNW
-560 SASVSV
+560 SASASV

-571 LSDCRY
+571 LLDRRY

-583 STSRGGGTGFSTGVS
+583 STSKDGGTGFSTGLS

-611 GRDGSGGVSS
+611 GRDGDGGASS

-633 LSGTLNHSR
+633 LSGALNQSS

-649 VSASGSVLAVPVAGD
+649 VSASGSVLAVPAAKD

-686 RVTAGEGQTNSD
+686 KVTSGDGQTNSD

-713 TIEAGTLPLSTELTN
+713 TIDAGTLPLSTELTN
-728 TSRKVVPADRA
+728 TSQKVVPTDKA

-747 LKVRRYLLQVKQH
+747 LKVKRYLLQVKQR

-782 ASNGVLMINTVDAPG
+782 ANNGVLMINAVDAPG

-805 IPAVKLQD
+805 IPAAKLQD

>member
-1 MCKNRDG
+1 MRV
-8 RGDRKT
+8 RVKT
-14 DSPVFFRLAALA
+14 KSVARNMPPVFFRRAALA
-26 LAVSAAFVS
+26 LAISAVFAS
-35 VTGVAGEKLD
+35 VATVAGEKLD
-45 MSFIQGGAGV
+45 MSFIQGGGGV

-65 SYAPGRYL
+65 NYAPGRYL

-81 SAGKQILDVTPQDSE
+81 ESGKQILDVTPEDSKE
-96 ALCLTEAWLA
+96 LCLSEAWLT
-106 KAGIYVSADYFREG
+106 KAGVYVSADYFREG
-120 YDTTRQCYVLTK
+120 YDATRQCYVLTK
-132 APSVTVDFD
+132 APSVKVDFD

-160 ENVEWDYGTSAFR
+160 ENVDWDYGTSAFR
-173 VNYNANASTGR
+173 VNYNANANTGR
-184 NNASAFGSADLKA
+184 NNTSAFGSADLKA
-197 NIGRWVVSSTATA
+197 NIGHWVVSSSATA
-210 SSGDGGKNTAT
+210 STGDGGENSAT
-221 INMFTATRAIRAL
+221 INMFTASRAIRLL
-234 SADLT
+234 SADLL

-247 SLLGS
+247 SMLGS

-264 SMRPGNPGYTPVFS
+264 SMKPGNLGYTPVFS

-299 IVPAGPFSITD
+299 MVPAGPFSITD
-310 VPLYTSGDVR
+310 VPLYTSGDVT
-320 MTVTGEDGRERVQ
+320 MKVTGEDGREQTQV
-333 NFPLSVMAGQL
+333 FPLAVMNGQL
-344 SPGQHEFSVAAG
+344 SPGEHEFNLAAG

-361 SDLKGGVFAASYG
+361 SDMNGAVFAASYG
-374 YGLDGLTLRTGG
+374 YGLENLTLRTGL
-386 VFNQNWQGVSA
+386 VFNQDWKGASA
-397 GAVLGLGYPGAVSAD
+397 GMVVGLGWLGAVSVD
-412 GAYVTAKYRDGSR
+412 GAYASAKYRDGSH

-430 QLSWSKQ
+430 QLAWSKQ
-437 LEMTNTGLRVSWSR
+437 LETTNTGLRLSWSR
-451 QSEEYEDMSSFDPT
+451 RSEEYEDMSSFNPS
-465 ERWSRSNHGRR
+465 EVYSQVNQGRR
-476 TKDEWNAGISQPVGG
+476 VKDEWSAGISQPVGG
-491 LLSLSVS
+491 LFSLSLS

-507 LMTGSYRYRGGFRYR
+507 SAISAHRQQKDSGKERGV
-522 DGDGKDTGLTGTL
+522 TGTL
-535 SARIKEVSLN
+535 STQIEGVGVN
-545 LGWSGYRN
+545 LSWTGSRN
-553 TQGENNW
+553 AEGENNW
-560 SASVSV
+560 SASASV

-571 LSDCRY
+571 LLDRRY

-583 STSRGGGTGFSTGVS
+583 STSKDGGTGFSTGLS

-611 GRDGSGGVSS
+611 GRDSDGGASS

-633 LSGTLNHSR
+633 LSGALNQSS

-649 VSASGSVLAVPVAGD
+649 VSASGSVLAVPAAKD

-686 RVTAGEGQTNSD
+686 KVTSGDGQTDSD

-713 TIEAGTLPLSTELTN
+713 TIDAGTLPLSTELTN
-728 TSRKVVPADRA
+728 TSQKVVPTDKA

-747 LKVRRYLLQVKQH
+747 LKVKRYLLQVKQR

-782 ASNGVLMINTVDAPG
+782 ANNGVLMINAVDVPG

-805 IPAVKLQD
+805 IPAAKLQD

>member
-1 MCKNRDG
+1 MRV
-8 RGDRKT
+8 RVKT
-14 DSPVFFRLAALA
+14 KSVARNMPPVFFRRAALA
-26 LAVSAAFVS
+26 LAISAVFAS
-35 VTGVAGEKLD
+35 VATVAGEKLD

-65 SYAPGRYL
+65 NYAPGRYL

-81 SAGKQILDVTPQDSE
+81 ESGKQILDVTPEDSKE
-96 ALCLTEAWLA
+96 LCLSEAWLT
-106 KAGIYVSADYFREG
+106 KAGVYVSADYFREG
-120 YDTTRQCYVLTK
+120 YDATRQCYVLTK
-132 APSVTVDFD
+132 APSVKVDFD

-160 ENVEWDYGTSAFR
+160 ENVDWDYGTSAFR
-173 VNYNANASTGR
+173 VNYNANANTGR
-184 NNASAFGSADLKA
+184 NNTSAFGSADLKA
-197 NIGRWVVSSTATA
+197 NIGHWVVSSSATA
-210 SSGDGGKNTAT
+210 STGDGGENSAT
-221 INMFTATRAIRAL
+221 INMFTASRAIRLL
-234 SADLT
+234 SADLL

-247 SLLGS
+247 SMLGS

-264 SMRPGNPGYTPVFS
+264 SMKPGNLGYTPVFS

-299 IVPAGPFSITD
+299 MVPAGPFSITD
-310 VPLYTSGDVR
+310 VPLYTSGDVT
-320 MTVTGEDGRERVQ
+320 MKVTGEDGREQTQV
-333 NFPLSVMAGQL
+333 FPLAVMNGQL
-344 SPGQHEFSVAAG
+344 SPGEHEFNLAAG

-361 SDLKGGVFAASYG
+361 SDMDGAVFAASYG
-374 YGLDGLTLRTGG
+374 YGLENLTLRTGL
-386 VFNQNWQGVSA
+386 VFNQDWKGASA
-397 GAVLGLGYPGAVSAD
+397 GMVVGLGWLGAVSVD
-412 GAYVTAKYRDGSR
+412 GAYASAKYRDGSH

-430 QLSWSKQ
+430 QLAWSKQ
-437 LEMTNTGLRVSWSR
+437 LETTNTGLRLSWSR
-451 QSEEYEDMSSFDPT
+451 RSEEYEDMSSFNPS
-465 ERWSRSNHGRR
+465 EVYSQVNQGRR
-476 TKDEWNAGISQPVGG
+476 VKDEWSAGISQPVGK
-491 LLSLSVS
+491 LFSLSLS

-507 LMTGSYRYRGGFRYR
+507 SAISAHRQQKDSGKERGV
-522 DGDGKDTGLTGTL
+522 TGTL
-535 SARIKEVSLN
+535 STQIEGVGVN
-545 LGWSGYRN
+545 LSWTGSRN
-553 TQGENNW
+553 AEGENNW
-560 SASVSV
+560 SASASV

-571 LSDCRY
+571 LLDRRY

-583 STSRGGGTGFSTGVS
+583 STSKDGGTGFSTGLS

-605 SYGLGG
+605 SYGFGG
-611 GRDGSGGVSS
+611 GRDGDGGASS

-633 LSGTLNHSR
+633 LSGALNQSS

-649 VSASGSVLAVPVAGD
+649 VSASGSVLAVPAAKD

-686 RVTAGEGQTNSD
+686 KVTSGDGQTNSD

-713 TIEAGTLPLSTELTN
+713 TIDAGTLPLSTELTN
-728 TSRKVVPADRA
+728 TSQKVVPTDKA

-747 LKVRRYLLQVKQH
+747 LKVKRYLLQVKQR

-782 ASNGVLMINTVDAPG
+782 ANNGVLMINTVDAPG

-805 IPAVKLQD
+805 IPAARLQD

>member
-1 MCKNRDG
+1 MRV
-8 RGDRKT
+8 KT
-14 DSPVFFRLAALA
+14 KSVARNMPPVFFRRAALA
-26 LAVSAAFVS
+26 LAISAVFAS
-35 VTGVAGEKLD
+35 VATVAGEKLD
-45 MSFIQGGAGV
+45 MSFIQGGGGI

-65 SYAPGRYL
+65 NYAPGRYL

-81 SAGKQILDVTPQDSE
+81 ESGKQILDVTPQDSKE
-96 ALCLTEAWLA
+96 LCLSEAWLT
-106 KAGIYVSADYFREG
+106 KAGVYVSADYFREG
-120 YDTTRQCYVLTK
+120 YDATRQCYVLTK
-132 APSVTVDFD
+132 APSVKVDFD

-160 ENVEWDYGTSAFR
+160 ENVDWDYGTSAFR
-173 VNYNANASTGR
+173 VNYNANANTGR
-184 NNASAFGSADLKA
+184 NNTSAFGSADLKA
-197 NIGRWVVSSTATA
+197 NIGHWVVSSSATA
-210 SSGDGGKNTAT
+210 STGDSGGNSAT
-221 INMFTATRAIRAL
+221 INMFTASRAIRLL
-234 SADLT
+234 SADLL

-247 SLLGS
+247 SMLGS

-264 SMRPGNPGYTPVFS
+264 SMKPGNLGYTPVFS

-299 IVPAGPFSITD
+299 MVPAGPFSITD
-310 VPLYTSGDVR
+310 VPLYTSGDVT
-320 MTVTGEDGRERVQ
+320 MKVTGEDGREQTQV
-333 NFPLSVMAGQL
+333 FPLAVMNGQL
-344 SPGQHEFSVAAG
+344 SPGEHEFNLAAG

-361 SDLKGGVFAASYG
+361 SDMDGAVFAASYG
-374 YGLDGLTLRTGG
+374 YGLENLTLRTGL
-386 VFNQNWQGVSA
+386 VFNQDWKGASA
-397 GAVLGLGYPGAVSAD
+397 GMVVGLGWLGAVSVD
-412 GAYVTAKYRDGSR
+412 GAYASAKYRDGSH

-430 QLSWSKQ
+430 QLAWSKQ
-437 LEMTNTGLRVSWSR
+437 LEPTNTSLRLSWSR
-451 QSEEYEDMSSFDPT
+451 RSEEYEDMSSFNPS
-465 ERWSRSNHGRR
+465 EVYSQVNQGRR
-476 TKDEWNAGISQPVGG
+476 TKDEWSVGISQPVGD
-491 LLSLSVS
+491 LFSLSLS

-507 LMTGSYRYRGGFRYR
+507 SVISAHRQQKDSGKERGI
-522 DGDGKDTGLTGTL
+522 TGTL
-535 SARIKEVSLN
+535 STQIKGATLN
-545 LGWSGYRN
+545 LGWSGSRN
-553 TQGENNW
+553 SDGENNW
-560 SASVSV
+560 SASASV

-571 LSDCRY
+571 LLDRRY

-583 STSRGGGTGFSTGVS
+583 STSKDGGTGFSTGLS

-605 SYGLGG
+605 SYGFGG
-611 GRDGSGGVSS
+611 GRDGDGGASS

-633 LSGTLNHSR
+633 LSGALNQSS

-649 VSASGSVLAVPVAGD
+649 VSASGSVLAVPAAKD

-686 RVTAGEGQTNSD
+686 KVTSGDGQTNSD

-713 TIEAGTLPLSTELTN
+713 TIDAGTLPLSTELTN
-728 TSRKVVPADRA
+728 TSQKVVPTDKA

-747 LKVRRYLLQVKQH
+747 LKVKRYLLQVKQR

-782 ASNGVLMINTVDAPG
+782 ANNGVLMINTVDAPG

-805 IPAVKLQD
+805 IPAAKLQD

>member
-1 MCKNRDG
+1 MK
-8 RGDRKT
+8 KYVT
-14 DSPVFFRLAALA
+14 TKSVQPVAFRLTTLS
-26 LAVSAAFVS
+26 LVMSAVLGSAS
-35 VTGVAGEKLD
+35 VIAGEKLD
-45 MSFIQGGAGV
+45 MSFIQGGGGV
-55 NPEVWAALNG
+55 NPDVWAALNG

-81 SAGKQILDVTPQDSE
+81 EAGKQILDVTPQDSNE
-96 ALCLTEAWLA
+96 LCLTEAWLT

-120 YDTTRQCYVLTK
+120 YDATRQCYVLTK
-132 APSVTVDFD
+132 APSVKVDFD

-160 ENVEWDYGTSAFR
+160 ENVDWDYGTSAFR
-173 VNYNANASTGR
+173 VNYNANANTGR
-184 NNASAFGSADLKA
+184 NNTSAFGSADLKA
-197 NIGRWVVSSTATA
+197 NIGRWVVSSSAMA
-210 SSGDGGKNTAT
+210 STGDNGGNSAT
-221 INMFTATRAIRAL
+221 INMFTASRAIRL
-234 SADLT
+234 LNADLL

-247 SLLGS
+247 SMLGS

-264 SMRPGNPGYTPVFS
+264 SMKPGNLGYTPVFS

-299 IVPAGPFSITD
+299 MVPAGPFSITN
-310 VPLYTSGDVR
+310 VPLYTSGDVT
-320 MTVTGEDGRERVQ
+320 MKVTGEDGREQTQV
-333 NFPLSVMAGQL
+333 FPLAVMNGQL
-344 SPGQHEFSVAAG
+344 SPGEYEFNLAAG

-361 SDLKGGVFAASYG
+361 SDMDGAVFAASYG
-374 YGLDGLTLRTGG
+374 YGLENLTLRTGL
-386 VFNQNWQGVSA
+386 VFNQDWKGASA
-397 GAVLGLGYPGAVSAD
+397 GMVVGLGWLGAVSVD
-412 GAYVTAKYRDGSR
+412 GAYASAKYRDGSH

-430 QLSWSKQ
+430 QLTWSKQ
-437 LEMTNTGLRVSWSR
+437 LETTDTGLRLSWLR
-451 QSEEYEDMSSFDPT
+451 RSEEYEDMSSFNPS
-465 ERWSRSNHGRR
+465 EVYSLVNQGRR
-476 TKDEWNAGISQPVGG
+476 VKDERSAGISQQVGE
-491 LLSLSVS
+491 LFSLSLS
-498 GWQRSYYPA
+498 GWQRSYYPVSVISA
-507 LMTGSYRYRGGFRYR
+507 HRQQKDSGKERGV
-522 DGDGKDTGLTGTL
+522 TGTL
-535 SARIKEVSLN
+535 STQIEGVGVN
-545 LGWSGYRN
+545 LSWTGSRN
-553 TQGENNW
+553 AEGENNW
-560 SASVSV
+560 SASASV

-571 LSDCRY
+571 LLERRY

-583 STSRGGGTGFSTGVS
+583 SAGKDGSTGFSTGVS

-605 SYGLGG
+605 SYGFGG
-611 GRDGSGGVSS
+611 GRDSGGSASS

-626 YSGDRAY
+626 YSGDWAY
-633 LSGTLNHSR
+633 LSGALNQSS

-649 VSASGSVLAVPVAGD
+649 VSASGAVLAVPAAKD

-686 RVTAGEGQTNSD
+686 KVTSGDGQTDGD

-713 TIEAGTLPLSTELTN
+713 TIDAGTLPLNTELTN
-728 TSRKVVPADRA
+728 TSQKVVPTDKA

-747 LKVRRYLLQVKQH
+747 LKVKRYLLQVKQR

-782 ASNGVLMINTVDAPG
+782 ANNGVLMINTVDAPG

-805 IPAVKLQD
+805 IPAAKMQD

>member
-1 MCKNRDG
+1 
-8 RGDRKT
+8 
-14 DSPVFFRLAALA
+14 
-26 LAVSAAFVS
+26 
-35 VTGVAGEKLD
+35 
-45 MSFIQGGAGV
+45 AGV

-65 SYAPGRYL
+65 NYAPGRYL

-81 SAGKQILDVTPQDSE
+81 ESGKQILDVTPQDSKE
-96 ALCLTEAWLA
+96 LCLSEAWLT
-106 KAGIYVSADYFREG
+106 KAGVYVSADYFREG
-120 YDTTRQCYVLTK
+120 YDATRQCYVLTK
-132 APSVTVDFD
+132 APSVKVDFD

-160 ENVEWDYGTSAFR
+160 ENVDWDYGTSAFR
-173 VNYNANASTGR
+173 VNYNANANTGR
-184 NNASAFGSADLKA
+184 NNTSAFGSADLKA
-197 NIGRWVVSSTATA
+197 NIGHWVVSSSATA
-210 SSGDGGKNTAT
+210 STGDGGENSAT
-221 INMFTATRAIRAL
+221 INMFTASRAIRLL
-234 SADLT
+234 SADLL

-247 SLLGS
+247 SMLGS

-264 SMRPGNPGYTPVFS
+264 SMKPGNLGYTPVFS

-299 IVPAGPFSITD
+299 MVPAGPFSITD
-310 VPLYTSGDVR
+310 VPLYTSGDVT
-320 MTVTGEDGRERVQ
+320 MKVTGEDGREQTQV
-333 NFPLSVMAGQL
+333 FPLAVMNGQL
-344 SPGQHEFSVAAG
+344 SPGEHEFNLAAG

-361 SDLKGGVFAASYG
+361 SDMDGAVFAASYG
-374 YGLDGLTLRTGG
+374 YGLENLTLRTGL
-386 VFNQNWQGVSA
+386 VFNQDWKGASA
-397 GAVLGLGYPGAVSAD
+397 GMVVGLGWLGAVSVD
-412 GAYVTAKYRDGSR
+412 GAYASAKYRDGSH

-430 QLSWSKQ
+430 QLAWSKQ
-437 LEMTNTGLRVSWSR
+437 LETTNTGLRLSWSR
-451 QSEEYEDMSSFDPT
+451 RSEEYEDMSSFNPS
-465 ERWSRSNHGRR
+465 EVYSQVNQGRR
-476 TKDEWNAGISQPVGG
+476 VKDEWSAGISQPVGK
-491 LLSLSVS
+491 LFSLSLS

-507 LMTGSYRYRGGFRYR
+507 SAISAHRQQKDSGKERGV
-522 DGDGKDTGLTGTL
+522 TGTL
-535 SARIKEVSLN
+535 STQIEGVGVN
-545 LGWSGYRN
+545 LSWTGSRN
-553 TQGENNW
+553 AEGENNW
-560 SASVSV
+560 SASASV

-571 LSDCRY
+571 LLDRRY

-583 STSRGGGTGFSTGVS
+583 STSKDGGTGFSTGLS

-605 SYGLGG
+605 SYGFGG
-611 GRDGSGGVSS
+611 GRDSDGGASS

-633 LSGTLNHSR
+633 LSGALNQSS

-649 VSASGSVLAVPVAGD
+649 VSASGSVLAVPAAKD

-686 RVTAGEGQTNSD
+686 KVTSGDGQTNSD

-713 TIEAGTLPLSTELTN
+713 TIDAGTLPLSTELTN
-728 TSRKVVPADRA
+728 TSQKVVPTDKA

-747 LKVRRYLLQVKQH
+747 LKVKRYLLQVKQR

-782 ASNGVLMINTVDAPG
+782 ANNGVLMINAVDAPG

-805 IPAVKLQD
+805 IPAAKLQD

>member
-1 MCKNRDG
+1 MCAGK
-8 RGDRKT
+8 KAVAEPV
-14 DSPVFFRLAALA
+14 SSVFFRRAALA
-26 LAVSAAFVS
+26 LAVSAAFTS
-35 VTGVAGEKLD
+35 ATGVAGEKLD

-81 SAGKQILDVTPQDSE
+81 AAGKQILDVTPQDSNE
-96 ALCLTEAWLA
+96 LCLTEAWLT

-120 YDTTRQCYVLTK
+120 YDATRQCWVLTK
-132 APSVTVDFD
+132 APSVKVDFD

-160 ENVEWDYGTSAFR
+160 ENVDWDYGTSAFR
-173 VNYNANASTGR
+173 VNYNANANTGR
-184 NNASAFGSADLKA
+184 NNTSAFGSADLKA
-197 NIGRWVVSSTATA
+197 NIGHWVVSSSATA
-210 SSGDGGKNTAT
+210 STGDGGENSAT
-221 INMFTATRAIRAL
+221 INMFTASRAIRLL
-234 SADLT
+234 SADLL

-247 SLLGS
+247 SMLGS

-264 SMRPGNPGYTPVFS
+264 SMKPGNLGYTPVFS

-299 IVPAGPFSITD
+299 MVPAGPFSITD
-310 VPLYTSGDVR
+310 VPLYTSGDVT
-320 MTVTGEDGRERVQ
+320 MKVTGEDGREQTQV
-333 NFPLSVMAGQL
+333 FPLAVMNGQL
-344 SPGQHEFSVAAG
+344 SPGEHEFNLAAG

-361 SDLKGGVFAASYG
+361 SDMDGAVFAASYG
-374 YGLDGLTLRTGG
+374 YGLENLTLRTGL
-386 VFNQNWQGVSA
+386 VFNQDWKGASA
-397 GAVLGLGYPGAVSAD
+397 GMVVGLGWLGAVSVD
-412 GAYVTAKYRDGSR
+412 GAYASAKYRDGSH

-430 QLSWSKQ
+430 QLAWSKQ
-437 LEMTNTGLRVSWSR
+437 LETTNTGLRLSWSR
-451 QSEEYEDMSSFDPT
+451 RSEEYEDMSSFNPS
-465 ERWSRSNHGRR
+465 EVYSQVNQGRR
-476 TKDEWNAGISQPVGG
+476 VKDEWSAGISQPVGK
-491 LLSLSVS
+491 LFSLSLS

-507 LMTGSYRYRGGFRYR
+507 SAISAHRQQKDSGKERGV
-522 DGDGKDTGLTGTL
+522 TGTL
-535 SARIKEVSLN
+535 STQIEGVGVN
-545 LGWSGYRN
+545 LSWTGSRN
-553 TQGENNW
+553 AEGENNW
-560 SASVSV
+560 SASASV

-571 LSDCRY
+571 LLDRRY

-583 STSRGGGTGFSTGVS
+583 STSKDGGTGFSTGLS

-605 SYGLGG
+605 SYGFGG
-611 GRDGSGGVSS
+611 GRDGDGGASS

-633 LSGTLNHSR
+633 LSGALNQSS

-649 VSASGSVLAVPVAGD
+649 VSASGSVLAVPAAKD

-686 RVTAGEGQTNSD
+686 KMTSGDGQTNSD

-713 TIEAGTLPLSTELTN
+713 TIDAGTLPLSTELTN
-728 TSRKVVPADRA
+728 TSQKVVPTDKA

-747 LKVRRYLLQVKQH
+747 LKVKRYLLQVKQR

-782 ASNGVLMINTVDAPG
+782 ANNGVLMINTVDAPG

-805 IPAVKLQD
+805 IPAAKLQD

>member
-1 MCKNRDG
+1 MRV
-8 RGDRKT
+8 KT
-14 DSPVFFRLAALA
+14 KSVARNMPPVFFRRAALA
-26 LAVSAAFVS
+26 LAISAVFAS
-35 VTGVAGEKLD
+35 VATVAGEKLD
-45 MSFIQGGAGV
+45 MSFIQGGGGV

-65 SYAPGRYL
+65 NYAPGRYL

-81 SAGKQILDVTPQDSE
+81 ESGKQILDVTPQDSKE
-96 ALCLTEAWLA
+96 LCLSEAWLT
-106 KAGIYVSADYFREG
+106 KAGVYVSADYFREG
-120 YDTTRQCYVLTK
+120 YDATRQCYVLTK
-132 APSVTVDFD
+132 APSVKVDFD

-160 ENVEWDYGTSAFR
+160 ENVDWNYGTSAFR
-173 VNYNANASTGR
+173 VNYNANANTGR
-184 NNASAFGSADLKA
+184 NNTSAFGSADLKA
-197 NIGRWVVSSTATA
+197 NIGHWVVSSSATA
-210 SSGDGGKNTAT
+210 STGDGGENSAT
-221 INMFTATRAIRAL
+221 INMFTASRAIRLL
-234 SADLT
+234 SADLL

-247 SLLGS
+247 SMLGS

-264 SMRPGNPGYTPVFS
+264 SMKPGNLGYTPVFS

-299 IVPAGPFSITD
+299 MVPAGPFSITD
-310 VPLYTSGDVR
+310 VPLYTSGDVT
-320 MTVTGEDGRERVQ
+320 MKVTGEDGREQTQV
-333 NFPLSVMAGQL
+333 FPLAVMNGQL
-344 SPGQHEFSVAAG
+344 SPGEHEFNLAAG

-361 SDLKGGVFAASYG
+361 SDMDGAVFAASYG
-374 YGLDGLTLRTGG
+374 YGLENLTLRTGL
-386 VFNQNWQGVSA
+386 VFNQDWKGASA
-397 GAVLGLGYPGAVSAD
+397 GMVVGLGWLGAVSVD
-412 GAYVTAKYRDGSR
+412 GAYASAKYRDGSH

-430 QLSWSKQ
+430 QLAWSKQ
-437 LEMTNTGLRVSWSR
+437 LETTNTGLRLSWSR
-451 QSEEYEDMSSFDPT
+451 RSEEYEDMSSFNPS
-465 ERWSRSNHGRR
+465 EVYSQVNQGRR
-476 TKDEWNAGISQPVGG
+476 VKDEWSAGISQPVGG
-491 LLSLSVS
+491 LFSLSLS

-507 LMTGSYRYRGGFRYR
+507 SAISAHRQQKDSGKERGV
-522 DGDGKDTGLTGTL
+522 TGTL
-535 SARIKEVSLN
+535 STQIEGVGVN
-545 LGWSGYRN
+545 LSWTGSRN
-553 TQGENNW
+553 AEGENNW
-560 SASVSV
+560 SASASV

-571 LSDCRY
+571 LLDRRY

-583 STSRGGGTGFSTGVS
+583 STSKDGGTGFSTGLS

-611 GRDGSGGVSS
+611 GRDSDGGASS

-633 LSGTLNHSR
+633 LSGALNQSS

-649 VSASGSVLAVPVAGD
+649 VSASGSVLAVPAAKD

-686 RVTAGEGQTNSD
+686 KVTSGDGQTNSD

-713 TIEAGTLPLSTELTN
+713 TIDAGTLPLSTELTN
-728 TSRKVVPADRA
+728 TSQKVVPTDKA

-747 LKVRRYLLQVKQH
+747 LKVKRYLLQVKQR

-782 ASNGVLMINTVDAPG
+782 ANNGVLMINTVDAPG

-805 IPAVKLQD
+805 IPAAKLQD